1 MLALNFLP
9 DTIHA
14 QQHPPWFSP
23 PSHFGSSAMAPGGR
37 RGRSASVD
45 ADRARPYG
53 VSTPLPVTGSD
64 VAVARATGFSECV
77 IALRR
82 ALTTTPIGW
91 LLAVWFCWGRV
102 PQSAIMTWLG
112 TVVVVW
118 AGSFWVLQRVISDGS
133 SVERHATRVHWVAGL
148 DGFAWGLVAWFLIGN
163 DRILDAIL
171 IALLC
176 GVTSVNAQV
185 YGTYIS
191 AYYRQTGA
199 IWGVSV
205 LGLLRLA
212 DHQSAVDFAA
222 GFTVFVALTVYY
234 TRAISIRLLEG
245 IRLQIANASMAGQL
259 RVALQKVEL
268 DAATDALT
276 GQGNR
281 RALDE
286 LLKQQAELYLTSGRP
301 FSILMLDIDLFKGVN
316 DEFGHMV
323 GDDVLRAF
331 AQRVREFVR
340 PGDVCARF
348 GGEEFVV
355 VLPRTTLQAALEVA
369 ERLRQGVA
377 KSPLIDTPRVQ
388 LTVSIGVAALSPGQT
403 VSDLLVTADAAVYIA
418 KNAGRDQVYCE
429 QTYSAIAN

>member
-1 MLALNFLP
+1 
-9 DTIHA
+9 
-14 QQHPPWFSP
+14 
-23 PSHFGSSAMAPGGR
+23 MAPRGR
-37 RGRSASVD
+37 RSRGASVV
-45 ADRARPYG
+45 ADCARTYG

-64 VAVARATGFSECV
+64 VAVARATGFAECV

-102 PQSAIMTWLG
+102 PQTAIMMWLG
-112 TVVVVW
+112 TAIVVW
-118 AGSFWVLQRVISDGS
+118 TGSFWVLQRVIRDGS
-133 SVERHATRVHWVAGL
+133 SLERHASRVHWVAAL
-148 DGFAWGLVAWFLIGN
+148 DGFAWALVAWFLIGN

-212 DHQSAVDFAA
+212 DHQSAVDYAA

-331 AQRVREFVR
+331 AQRVREYVR

-355 VLPRTTLQAALEVA
+355 VLPRTTLEAALEVA

-388 LTVSIGVAALSPGQT
+388 LTVSIGVAALAPGQT
-403 VSDLLVTADAAVYIA
+403 VADLLVNADAAVYVA
-418 KNAGRDQVYCE
+418 KNAGRDQVHS
-429 QTYSAIAN
+429 QPSRSASDVLIAGSE